1 MEDYVLD
8 TIESAIL
15 SRVVRDYYDK
25 NAPREWKRLVQD
37 GYHRLEFIIT
47 MHFLEKYLPR
57 KGLILDAGGGPGRY
71 TIELARKGYDVVL
84 FDLSRECLNEA
95 ERRVRNARVKNRV
108 KNVVQGSITDMS
120 QFADES
126 YDAVVCLGA
135 LSHLVEK
142 KDRESA
148 TSELVRVTKASK
160 PIFISV
166 INLYGVF
173 RTVLQRIQY
182 ELSAPSH
189 REMFSQ
195 GIHRA
200 EWHKDEPDYQG
211 FPDAYFFL
219 PPELK
224 DLFEK
229 HGVET
234 LEMATCEGLSSHLKE
249 ETNQIYEDSRK
260 WKSWLTLV
268 LETCTDP
275 HILGL
280 GEHFIYVGRRI
291 V

>member
-1 MEDYVLD
+1 M
-8 TIESAIL
+8 
-15 SRVVRDYYDK
+15 RDYYDK
-25 NAPREWKRLVQD
+25 NATREWKRLVQD
-37 GYHRLEFIIT
+37 GYHRLEFIVT
-47 MHFLEKYLPR
+47 MHFLEKYLPK

-71 TIELARKGYDVVL
+71 TIELARRGYDVVL
-84 FDLSRECLNEA
+84 FDLSRECLKEA
-95 ERRVRNARVKNRV
+95 ERRIRNARVKNRV
-108 KNVVQGSITDMS
+108 KIVVQGSITDMS
-120 QFADES
+120 QFTDEN

-148 TSELVRVTKASK
+148 ASELVRVTKVGK

-173 RTVLQRIQY
+173 RTVLQDDTIQY
-182 ELSAPSH
+182 ELLAPSY
-189 REMFSQ
+189 RRMFSQ

-224 DLFEK
+224 GLFEK

-234 LEMATCEGLSSHLKE
+234 LEMATCEGISSHLKE
-249 ETNQIYEDSRK
+249 ETNKIYEDSRK
-260 WKSWLTLV
+260 WKFWLTLI

-280 GEHFIYVGRRI
+280 GEHFMYVGRRI
-291 V
+291 LCL